1 MRIIPAIDIINA
13 QCVRLSQGD
22 YTQKTVYN
30 QSPLEVA
37 KQYEASGIK
46 YLHLVD
52 LDGAKAHGV
61 VNLKVL
67 ETIATQTELQ
77 IDFGGGIKSEDDVK
91 AVFNAGAKQIT
102 VGSIAVSNPELVK
115 RWIADYG
122 KEQIILGA
130 DCKNRMI
137 ATQGWTKTSTTTIY
151 DLIEAYRLLGL
162 DRVICTDIAKD
173 GMLNGPSFDLY
184 TSLLE
189 RFSIKLIASGGVRS
203 LEDLTLLKQLGC
215 EAAIIGKAIYENK
228 ITLKQLE
235 TLC

>member
-22 YTQKTVYN
+22 YAKKTIYN

-37 KQYEASGIK
+37 KQFEANGIK

-67 ETIATQTELQ
+67 EAIATQTDLQ
-77 IDFGGGIKSEDDVK
+77 IDFGGGIKSEEDVK
-91 AVFNAGAKQIT
+91 AVFNAGARQIT
-102 VGSIAVSNPELVK
+102 VGSIAISNPEIVK
-115 RWIADYG
+115 RWITTYG

-130 DCKNRMI
+130 DCKNQMI
-137 ATQGWTKTSTTTIY
+137 ATQGWTNTSSTTIF
-151 DLIEAYRLLGL
+151 DLIESYRVLGL

-173 GMLNGPSFDLY
+173 GMLNGPSVALY
-184 TSLLE
+184 ASLLE
-189 RFSIKLIASGGVRS
+189 RFNIKLIASGGVRS
-203 LEDLTLLKQLGC
+203 IEDLTQLKQMGC
-215 EAAIIGKAIYENK
+215 EAAIIGKALYENK